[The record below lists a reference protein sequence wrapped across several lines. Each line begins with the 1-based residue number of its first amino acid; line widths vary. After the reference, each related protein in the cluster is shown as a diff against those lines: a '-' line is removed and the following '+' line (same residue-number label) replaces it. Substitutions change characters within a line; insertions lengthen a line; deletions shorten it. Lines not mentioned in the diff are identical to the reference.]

1 MTTRGT
7 QSRPS
12 PHLERLVERVEEAA
26 ADPRYAQRKDM
37 YTRHNRLEKVAK
49 PPVCV
54 HLHQGYR
61 LVWQELIP
69 PDTLESQDTL
79 ERDIEIQL
87 RQKLYKHDHIPDDEV
102 LLPTVWLAP
111 IQSKE
116 EDQDSTAQPSSSSM
130 LTGDA
135 DTQSHGFGAGAD
147 LVEEA
152 RLWGLSSQ
160 VRRTEFPGGSYK
172 VEPVVQVEADMA
184 LLKSPK
190 YEVDVAATQALCDR
204 ATELVDGR
212 LPVKLA
218 TNGLGASPS
227 EAMVSFMGM
236 EAVLYNVID
245 RPDFIH
251 RMMEF
256 MTDGYISYHLAREAA
271 GAVDA
276 EESWGFRV
284 HYEELPPG
292 ADSSRLENS
301 WWYVS
306 AQSLAGIS
314 PAMFDDF
321 LQPYHAKL
329 SEALSDSRV
338 YYHGCEDLTNKI
350 SIIRRLPHLRR
361 FHVSAWTDLEES
373 VKQLGREFVLETHV
387 SYADTLYVHTPAE
400 MRKTVERIMEI
411 AGECVI
417 DINLGDIETVDGRPS
432 VLTDWARIAQEVTA
446 RYT

>member
-1 MTTRGT
+1 
-7 QSRPS
+7 
-12 PHLERLVERVEEAA
+12 LVERVEEAA

-54 HLHQGYR
+54 HLHQHHHR
-61 LVWQELIP
+61 IWQELIP
-69 PDTLESQDTL
+69 ADTLKSQDTL

-111 IQSKE
+111 VRLKE
-116 EDQDSTAQPSSSSM
+116 EDQGSQAQPSSSSA
-130 LTGDA
+130 LAVGVDA
-135 DTQSHGFGAGAD
+135 QSHGFGI
-147 LVEEA
+147 VEGL
-152 RLWGLSSQ
+152 RLWGLPFK
-160 VRRTEFPGGSYK
+160 VRRTVFPGGSYK
-172 VEPVVQVEADMA
+172 VEPVVQAEADMA

-190 YEVDVAATQALCDR
+190 HEVDVVATQALCDR
-204 ATELVDGR
+204 ATELVNGR

-218 TNGLGASPS
+218 TDELGASPS
-227 EAMVSFMGM
+227 EAMVSLMGM
-236 EAVLYNVID
+236 EAVLYGVID

-251 RMMEF
+251 QMMTF
-256 MTDGYISYHLAREAA
+256 LTDGYISYHRAREAA

-284 HYEELPPG
+284 HYEDLPSD

-314 PAMFDDF
+314 PAMFDEF
-321 LQPYHAKL
+321 LQPYHARL
-329 SEALSDSRV
+329 SEALSDSRRV

-361 FHVSAWTDLEES
+361 FHVSPWTDLEES

-400 MRKTVERIMEI
+400 MRKEVERIMEI

-446 RYT
+446 QYM